1 MDPLSMTLFRQAA
14 GVGGESES
22 YFFAEKSSTFDG
34 YATYGKADDDG
45 NIYYLYY
52 KSFPYAGRVY
62 YLVKYNSDGEYQ
74 WDKRFTRLDG
84 ASGLPIGF
92 EIDSSGNVYYAGW
105 GNQSDDSSEHSLY
118 LYKFN
123 SSGTEQWQREIAPG
137 TSFDLFG
144 YLGNAVSLDSSGNV
158 YLTGQRVNS
167 TSYKFFAKWNSSGTS
182 LLSQE
187 IFGSSNSTYEN
198 RHSTIYA
205 ANTTYPIISGL
216 EQDSSES
223 AEHAYILL
231 TTAITASNPTGGTAR
246 YIDGLPATNQTD
258 ETKIP
263 IPRAVRVD
271 SSGNIYWC
279 VQGTSTTGLTGAYII
294 KMDTSF
300 NISWQ
305 RRLSGTFYRT
315 QPVDMQIDSSGNVY
329 IIGKKQLGTYGT
341 YLTPYYGVYFVK
353 YNSSGTLVF
362 KRQIK
367 YNITNGSVVPFS
379 YLCVKGSAAYI
390 FTSSGPMFKVPLD
403 GSLTGTYATDYVYEA
418 ETELT
423 SSTSSLTLASAT
435 VSRTSTSFTGQTP
448 TGSVTSLS
456 TSPTDLTLTTIE

>member
-1 MDPLSMTLFRQAA
+1 MDPLTMNLMRQVA
-14 GVGGESES
+14 GSGESES
-22 YFFAEKSSTFDG
+22 YFFAEKSSTFDT
-34 YATYGKADDDG
+34 YSTYGKVDDDG
-45 NIYYLYY
+45 NIYYLYV
-52 KSFPYAGRVY
+52 KSFPYTGKVF
-62 YLVKYNSDGEYQ
+62 YLVKYDSDGAYQ
-74 WDKRFTRLDG
+74 WDKRFTRADG
-84 ASGLPIGF
+84 TSGAPIGF

-144 YLGNAVSLDSSGNV
+144 HLGNSVSLDSSGNV
-158 YLTGQRVNS
+158 YVTGQRVSS
-167 TSYKFFAKWNSSGTS
+167 TASFKFFAKWNSSGT
-182 LLSQE
+182 LQSQE
-187 IFGSSNSTYEN
+187 VFGSSNGSYEN
-198 RHSTIYA
+198 EYSTIYA

-216 EQDSSES
+216 EEDSSES
-223 AEHAYILL
+223 GEHAYILL
-231 TTAITASNPTGGTAR
+231 STATGGTAR
-246 YIDGLPATNQTD
+246 YIDGLASTSITD

-305 RRLSGTFYRT
+305 RRLAGTDYRT

-329 IIGKKQLGTYGT
+329 IIGKKFLGTYGV
-341 YLTPYYGVYFVK
+341 YQTPYYGVYFVK
-353 YNSSGTLVF
+353 YNSSGTLIF

-367 YNITNGSVVPFS
+367 YNITNGSVVPFF
-379 YLCVKGSAAYI
+379 YLTVKGSAAYI
-390 FTSSGPMFKVPLD
+390 FTSPGPMFKVPLD

-418 ETELT
+418 ETDLT

-435 VSRTSTSFTGQTP
+435 VNRTSTSFTGQTP
-448 TGSVTSLS
+448 TGGITSFS